1 MAKSSKSPEK
11 KMSFL
16 GLADKCCL
24 LSTLVAS
31 VNHGARR
38 GSGNLLW
45 KDKQMKF

>member
-1 MAKSSKSPEK
+1 MAKSSKFPEK

-16 GLADKCCL
+16 GLADKCWL
-24 LSTLVAS
+24 FSVLVATA
-31 VNHGARR
+31 NYGAGR